1 MNTKSANE
9 IDMINGPILTRILA
23 FALPLALSGI
33 LQLLFNAADVI
44 VVGRFVGPQALA
56 AVGSTGSLTNLIT
69 NLFIGLSVGV
79 NVVVAMNYAAAKYE
93 EVSRVV
99 HTSIATALVCGLFL
113 IGVGILVSRPALTAM
128 ETPADV
134 LPLSTQYMR
143 IYFCGMPFIMLYNFG
158 SAVLRSIGDTKRPLY
173 YLFAAGVVNVCL
185 NLLFVIVFGLGVAG
199 VAIATVMSYVVSGTL
214 VLITLMREKS
224 CLHLDL
230 RKLNLDLAI
239 IKKFAAVGI
248 PAGLQSIIFNISNIL
263 IQSSVNS
270 FGAICMAGNSA
281 SSNLEGF
288 QYTAMHSIYTA
299 AITFMGQNMGAG
311 KYSRLNKIVRASLI
325 CSCFVSAIFM
335 GIYAVFGEDLL
346 HLYTTD
352 ADVIGWALRRLH
364 IFILGYWVCGLMDCG
379 SGFLRGMGYGT
390 LPTIITLIGACGLRV
405 LWIFTVFASNH
416 DYEVLLWGY
425 PISWTV
431 TFIALMICYFAA
443 RARLPK
449 EDNVLSA

>member
-128 ETPADV
+128 ETPEDV

-352 ADVIGWALRRLH
+352 VDVIGWALRRLH